1 MGVLKQ
7 LNGDKYS
14 VIEVNFLA
22 ARRTGAVKAQ
32 LPLSTTDFSQDLKAE
47 NGMLLTYNPLDGGGA
62 VNLPG
67 NANADKVLL
76 HFSVEKEY
84 DSLRPGLRNFAL
96 APGEFY
102 PRLYDVAVRDT
113 WTTDA
118 VLLDGADDHDIQSA
132 YDALTPNRT
141 TVYAVR
147 TTAVPGLP
155 AGFIDIA
162 AGDNISAIVGVYVI
176 GKTTLPN
183 GGLAVKVEVARS
195 Y

>member
-22 ARRTGAVKAQ
+22 ARKTGAVKAQ

-62 VNLPG
+62 VNLPTTV
-67 NANADKVLL
+67 ATDKVKL

-102 PRLYDVAVRDT
+102 PRLYNLAVGDT

-118 VLLDGADDHDIQSA
+118 VILDGTDDHDIESA
-132 YDALTPNRT
+132 YDSLIPSRT
-141 TVYAVR
+141 TVYGVNITEEAGAPVGFVDLRSATSTALVR
-147 TTAVPGLP
+147 VHV
-155 AGFIDIA
+155 IA
-162 AGDNISAIVGVYVI
+162 
-176 GKTTLPN
+176 KTTLPN
-183 GGLAVKVEVARS
+183 GGLAVKLEVAQS